1 MSTFYVELTFYIA
14 TDQEVYTKIIAHW
27 HTRSM
32 MRGQTKFRQNLAER
46 NLKNYEGREN

>member
-14 TDQEVYTKIIAHW
+14 TDQEVYTKMIVAL

-32 MRGQTKFRQNLAER
+32 MRGQTKFRQNLEER
-46 NLKNYEGREN
+46 NLKNYEGHKS